1 MGRAKLRM
9 ELIPKEKTRNTTY
22 HKRKLGIIK
31 KATEFTILCDVD
43 TVIIIYPPN
52 SDKPEI
58 WPENPNKVKKI
69 IAWYNAKKGDSGK
82 RSYGLNDFFEDRK
95 KKIEDELVKTR
106 KKNMEARY
114 STWFDEFNALT
125 ESQLRQFAEWLEN
138 RENVVRADL
147 EFRKRNI
154 PVVFDQGGFGVDHH
168 GHVMNTWGYGDVGS
182 FVPLKREPVGFAY
195 PVYDSGMVHAYDSVN
210 QWGFPGPVVH
220 GGVMQE
226 FARMEQESLVGVSGV
241 GEFVMNDHRGK
252 FAGYY

>member
-58 WPENPNKVKKI
+58 WPENPTKVKKI
-69 IAWYNAKKGDSGK
+69 IACYNAKKTDSGK
-82 RSYGLNDFFEDRK
+82 RSYDLNDFFEDRK

-114 STWFDEFNALT
+114 ATWFDEFNALT

-154 PVVFDQGGFGVDHH
+154 PVVFDNQGGFGPFGGGEN
-168 GHVMNTWGYGDVGS
+168 GHVMGTWGFGNVG
-182 FVPLKREPVGFAY
+182 VKMEPVGFGY
-195 PVYDSGMVHAYDSVN
+195 PVFDGGMVHAYDSVN
-210 QWGFPGPVVH
+210 PWVFQGGVVH
-220 GGVMQE
+220 GSMMQE
-226 FARMEQESLVGVSGV
+226 SQVGVGV
-241 GEFVMNDHRGK
+241 NGVGHGEFVMEDHQRR